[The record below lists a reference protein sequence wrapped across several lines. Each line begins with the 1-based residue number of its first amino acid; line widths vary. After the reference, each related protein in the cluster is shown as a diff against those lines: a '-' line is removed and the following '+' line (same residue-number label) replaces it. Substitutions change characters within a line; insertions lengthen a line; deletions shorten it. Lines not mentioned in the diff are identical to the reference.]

1 LEDWIVTELP
11 HAQRYHHIV
20 ALLLSGLFVA
30 GFPAAVAA
38 FTCGGKIISEGDPID
53 LVLARCGEP
62 SGRHVVREE
71 FSGGTSGTTQY
82 VGRGRYVH
90 HGTFGGTVEVVESVT
105 YNCGDERLIHRLRFQ
120 GGTLYKV
127 ETIGHGNGPRRCD

>member
-1 LEDWIVTELP
+1 VAQLLHAREYSHVT
-11 HAQRYHHIV
+11 
-20 ALLLSGLFVA
+20 ALLLVALFLA
-30 GFPAAVAA
+30 GVPASVAA
-38 FTCGGKIISEGDPID
+38 FTCGGKIISEGGPID

-90 HGTFGGTVEVVESVT
+90 HGSFGGTVEVVESVT
-105 YNCGDERLIHRLRFQ
+105 YNCGDNRLIHRLRFQ

-127 ETIGHGNGPRRCD
+127 ETIGHGNGPRVCE

>member
-1 LEDWIVTELP
+1 MEGRIVRESSGARNHTPLGVLLL
-11 HAQRYHHIV
+11 V
-20 ALLLSGLFVA
+20 ALLVT
-30 GFPAAVAA
+30 GFPAAVAG

-82 VGRGRYVH
+82 VDRGRYVH
-90 HGTFGGTVEVVESVT
+90 HGTFGGTTEVVESVT
-105 YNCGDERLIHRLRFQ
+105 YNCGDDRLIHRLRFRA
-120 GGTLYKV
+120 GTLYKV